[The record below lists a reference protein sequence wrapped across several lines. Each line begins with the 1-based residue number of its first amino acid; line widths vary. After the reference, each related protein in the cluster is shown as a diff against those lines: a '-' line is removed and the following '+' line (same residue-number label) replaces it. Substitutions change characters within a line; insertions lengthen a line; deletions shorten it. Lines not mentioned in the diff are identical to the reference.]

1 MLGNEPSLVWGVKQ
15 MSGFEWFLLV
25 VVVILV
31 PLIVAVMI
39 TLWTLEQARKRNRK
53 NREPL
58 DPASGPVKRKA
69 TREVPPAGVIE
80 TPAVEQT
87 LDGMMTQVAMDD
99 SAIAAPLTADETTS
113 FVNEQSTS
121 LAVGEDT
128 MDSSLTDDL
137 STREAAVTPE
147 EVASSEAGDAA
158 GGQDVDTAESDKGT
172 NR

>member
-1 MLGNEPSLVWGVKQ
+1 

-99 SAIAAPLTADETTS
+99 SAIAAPLTADETSTL

-128 MDSSLTDDL
+128 MESSLTDDL
-137 STREAAVTPE
+137 STQEAAVAPE